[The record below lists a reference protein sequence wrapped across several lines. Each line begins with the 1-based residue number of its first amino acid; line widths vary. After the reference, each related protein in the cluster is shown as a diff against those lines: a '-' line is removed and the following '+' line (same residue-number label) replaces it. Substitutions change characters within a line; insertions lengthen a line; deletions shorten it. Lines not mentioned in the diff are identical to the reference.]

1 MAKTDAEVHLD
12 SVNRFIEMANAM
24 KDEGININVVSGAL
38 MTASGLYA
46 SYVAGG
52 NDGGLTESGVQKVS
66 EVYKRELERIQKIKK
81 DGGTTNPG

>member
-12 SVNRFIEMANAM
+12 IVNRFIEMANAM

-81 DGGTTNPG
+81 DGGTSP

>member
-81 DGGTTNPG
+81 DGGTSAE

>member
-81 DGGTTNPG
+81 DDGAVPG

>member
-1 MAKTDAEVHLD
+1 MAKTDAEVHLE

-52 NDGGLTESGVQKVS
+52 NEGGLTESGVQKVS

-81 DGGTTNPG
+81 ESASASQ

>member
-81 DGGTTNPG
+81 EGGTSPE